1 MENDN
6 KEKDLK
12 DALDSVNLINSFEGK
27 QLSEDD
33 RLTIS
38 HNVEHLRIIIQ
49 RHNLQEKEASVYN
62 QAIEAGEKLL

>member
-1 MENDN
+1 MENYN

-27 QLSEDD
+27 QLSDDD
-33 RLTIS
+33 RLKIS

-49 RHNLQEKEASVYN
+49 RHGLNEKEASVYS
-62 QAIEAGEKLL
+62 QAISMGEKLL